1 VALPGRV
8 QASAL
13 SGRATAH
20 SSLPALLAGMG
31 NRKVTQ
37 PTARRRDLSQNG
49 YGPHTHIFTF
59 ACLRKPVEATGLQEG
74 RVAYDLACLKRRR
87 LRGRGE
93 GSRSGT
99 SRTGAP
105 GLASP
110 AAVPSSTLVLTRYLF
125 LGGGPVPKFPIS
137 GLGFAGSLIW
147 SSLFVGNL
155 SPLSGPPG
163 CSGRPFCL
171 IRRLLVGCWCPVQGL
186 SNFHP
191 NCGHWWQRHVP
202 CQ

>member
-1 VALPGRV
+1 VARSGRV

-93 GSRSGT
+93 GSRSRT
-99 SRTGAP
+99 SCTGAP

-110 AAVPSSTLVLTRYLF
+110 AAVPSSTFVLTRYLF
-125 LGGGPVPKFPIS
+125 FGGGPIPKFPMI
-137 GLGFAGSLIW
+137 GLGSAASRIW
-147 SSLFVGNL
+147 MSLFVGNL
-155 SPLSGPPG
+155 SPATGPPWP
-163 CSGRPFCL
+163 SGHPLCL
-171 IRRLLVGCWCPVQGL
+171 IRRLLVGWCCPVQGL

-191 NCGHWWQRHVP
+191 KIGHRWHRQVP